1 MAREDELADELVE
14 LAPRLLLLS
23 VLIVVAAEALGLFK
37 LIMFMLFFVFIM
49 VLNFFELAAALADR
63 VVMVG
68 VMVLFRISRLFE
80 PLVGLVVFVVLVLL
94 LAVPVV
100 VVVVV
105 LGLVLVST

>member
-1 MAREDELADELVE
+1 MADELVE

-23 VLIVVAAEALGLFK
+23 VLIVVAVEALGLFK